1 MNLPVAI
8 TTVGMITGVG
18 MNTSAS
24 CAAIRSAIDNFQET
38 RFMDKGGEWLLGCS
52 VPLDQAW
59 RGASKQLQMA
69 KIAIQECLEQNANL
83 SPENTPLLLCLA
95 ETQRSGRVI
104 KNDYAFFAELQKTLG
119 VQFHDKSRIIAA
131 GRVSLGIALQHAR
144 VLIHEQHFKHI
155 LIAATDSLLVASTL
169 ASLEEKD
176 YLLSSKNSDGFIPGE
191 AGAAIIIEPAYRTTA
206 PQLVCQGIGFG
217 LEKAHI
223 ESEQP
228 LRAEGLTIAIKQALQ
243 DASCAMHDLD
253 FRITDIAG
261 QHYYFKEATLALG
274 RTLRA
279 RKETFDIWH
288 PADCIGETGT
298 AIGLIILGVIK
309 TACEKQYSLGPRILT
324 HLGLDDGRRV
334 ALITQW
340 SSAEVNRY
348 G

>member
-8 TTVGMITGVG
+8 TAVGMITGVG
-18 MNTSAS
+18 LNAPAC
-24 CAAIRSAIDNFQET
+24 CAAIRCAIDNFQET
-38 RFMDKGGEWLLGCS
+38 RFIDKGGKWLLGCS
-52 VPLDQAW
+52 IPLDQAW

-69 KIAIQECLEQNANL
+69 KIAIQECLTQKSSL
-83 SPENTPLLLCLA
+83 FPENTPLLLCLA

-104 KNDYAFFAELQKTLG
+104 KNDHAFFAELQQILG
-119 VQFHDKSRIIAA
+119 IQFHDKSRVIAA

-144 VLIHEQHFKHI
+144 ILIHEQHFKHV

-191 AGAAIIIEPAYRTTA
+191 AGAAIIIEPVYHKSE
-206 PQLVCQGIGFG
+206 PQLICQGIGFG

-223 ESEQP
+223 ESEES
-228 LRAEGLTIAIKQALQ
+228 LRADGLTIAIKQALQ

-253 FRITDIAG
+253 FRVTDISG

-288 PADCIGETGT
+288 PADCIGETGA

-309 TACEKQYSLGPRILT
+309 TACEKNYSLGSRILI

-334 ALITQW
+334 ACITQW
-340 SSAEVNRY
+340 GSSEVNRDD
-348 G
+348 